1 MATLPNLASL
11 RSFKAPDILRN
22 PFRPVY
28 LLGALLVIVAAVL
41 GAATPILVNLMN
53 GSLGK
58 LVALPAALAIALL
71 IIYDR
76 KLTLLMIIVLRA
88 SGDNVLELTRFSIGS
103 YPLGIGGV
111 INGMVIVLA
120 VMLVMERPGNMPRR
134 GYTAWWPFLLLTLLG
149 LILSPERGEAARLFL
164 TQVSYFA
171 MFVGGY
177 YCVRTREDFR
187 ACLKLVMWSSAIPV
201 IFAFVKVAEAGG
213 HVGGD
218 FRLKST
224 FGHPNVLAFYLTVVI
239 ALGFYLLKTLP
250 VKATTGAR
258 ACLAAYLIVLFSL
271 LLLTKTRSAW
281 SAVGLAFGLYALI
294 FERRYLIYMAVLGAV
309 GLLIPGIGDRLLEL
323 GQGNQVTMYANLNS
337 FAWRVYLWQ
346 TGIDYMQPLSYL
358 TGNGL
363 QSFIKYSIV
372 FFPLAGKINY
382 GAHSVYVQLLFELGV
397 FGLATF
403 FWLAYSLLRQLK
415 PLLKV
420 DKLAAYTLMVLLV
433 NLLVCSF
440 SDNMFYYLSYNW
452 YLWFAIGAGCS
463 LCLHSAAANPAAN
476 PAAYPGANAARGG
489 MPPAV
494 PAARSPR

>member
-1 MATLPNLASL
+1 MATLPHFASL

-28 LLGALLVIVAAVL
+28 LLGALLVLVAALL

-58 LVALPAALAIALL
+58 LVALPAALMIGLL

-120 VMLVMERPGNMPRR
+120 LMLVLERPGNMPRR

-149 LILSPERGEAARLFL
+149 MILSPERGEAARLFL

-201 IFAFVKVAEAGG
+201 LYAFVSMAMAGG
-213 HVGGD
+213 HIGGE
-218 FRLKST
+218 FRLRST

-239 ALGFYLLKTLP
+239 ALAFYLLKTLP
-250 VKATTGAR
+250 ANAPMRVRVFMA
-258 ACLAAYLIVLFSL
+258 LYLIVLLSL
-271 LLLTKTRSAW
+271 LMLTKTRAAW
-281 SAVGLAFGLYALI
+281 SAVAFAFGLYALI
-294 FERRYLIYMAVLGAV
+294 FERRYLIYMGVLGAV
-309 GLLIPGIGDRLLEL
+309 GLLIPGVGDRLLEL
-323 GQGNQVTMYANLNS
+323 GSGNQVTIYANLNS

-346 TGIDYMQPLSYL
+346 TGIDYMQPLSFL

-363 QSFIKYSIV
+363 QSFIKYSII
-372 FFPLAGKINY
+372 FFPFAGKINY

-397 FGLATF
+397 FGLVAF
-403 FWLAYSLLRQLK
+403 FWLAGSMMRQLWA
-415 PLLKV
+415 LLKL
-420 DKLAAYTLMVLLV
+420 DRLAGYTLLVLV
-433 NLLVCSF
+433 ANLLVCSF

-452 YLWFAIGAGCS
+452 YLWFAVGAGCAV
-463 LCLHSAAANPAAN
+463 CAHNAPAA
-476 PAAYPGANAARGG
+476 
-489 MPPAV
+489 PPAPV
-494 PAARSPR
+494 RFPR

>member
-1 MATLPNLASL
+1 MATLLNWPSL
-11 RSFKAPDILRN
+11 KSLKAPDILKH

-28 LLGALLVIVAAVL
+28 LLGALLVCAAAVL
-41 GAATPILVNLMN
+41 GAATPLLVDLMN

-58 LVALPAALAIALL
+58 LLALPAALMIGLL

-111 INGMVIVLA
+111 INGMVILLA
-120 VMLVMERPGNMPRR
+120 IMLVLEQPRNMPRR

-187 ACLKLVMWSSAIPV
+187 AVLKLVMWSSAIPAV
-201 IFAFVKVAEAGG
+201 YAFVSMAMAGG
-213 HVGGD
+213 HIGGE

-239 ALGFYLLKTLP
+239 ALAFYLLKTLP
-250 VKATTGAR
+250 ANATMR
-258 ACLAAYLIVLFSL
+258 VRVFMSLYLIVLLCL

-294 FERRYLIYMAVLGAV
+294 FERRYLIYMGVLGAI
-309 GLLIPGIGDRLLEL
+309 GLLIPGVGDRLLEL
-323 GQGNQVTMYANLNS
+323 GHGNEVTIYANLNS

-346 TGIDYMQPLSYL
+346 TGIAYMHPLSYL

-363 QSFIKYSIV
+363 QSFIKYSII
-372 FFPLAGKINY
+372 FFPFAGKINY

-397 FGLATF
+397 FGLVTF
-403 FWLAYSLLRQLK
+403 FWLAYSMLRQLW
-415 PLLKV
+415 PLLKI
-420 DKLAAYTLMVLLV
+420 DRLAGYTLMVLV
-433 NLLVCSF
+433 INLLVCSF

-452 YLWFAIGAGCS
+452 YLWFAVGAGCS
-463 LCLHSAAANPAAN
+463 LCFIHGAAGPASAVR
-476 PAAYPGANAARGG
+476 AR
-489 MPPAV
+489 
-494 PAARSPR
+494 

>member
-28 LLGALLVIVAAVL
+28 LLGALLVLVAAFL

-58 LVALPAALAIALL
+58 LLALPAALVIGLL

-120 VMLVMERPGNMPRR
+120 IMLVFERPGNMPRR

-149 LILSPERGEAARLFL
+149 MILSPERGEAARLFL

-187 ACLKLVMWSSAIPV
+187 ACVKLVMWSSAIPA
-201 IFAFVKVAEAGG
+201 IYAFVSMAMAGG
-213 HVGGD
+213 HIGGE
-218 FRLKST
+218 FRLRST

-239 ALGFYLLKTLP
+239 ALAFYLLKTLP
-250 VKATTGAR
+250 AHTTMR
-258 ACLAAYLIVLFSL
+258 VRVFMSLYLIVLLCL
-271 LLLTKTRSAW
+271 LLLTKTRAAW
-281 SAVGLAFGLYALI
+281 GAVGFAFGLYALI
-294 FERRYLIYMAVLGAV
+294 FERRYLIYMGMLGAI
-309 GLLIPGIGDRLLEL
+309 GLLIPGVGDRLLEL
-323 GQGNQVTMYANLNS
+323 GHGNEVTIYANLNS

-363 QSFIKYSIV
+363 QSFIKYSVI
-372 FFPLAGKINY
+372 FFPFAGKINY

-397 FGLATF
+397 FGLVTF
-403 FWLAYSLLRQLK
+403 FWLAYSMMRQLW
-415 PLLKV
+415 PLLKI
-420 DKLAAYTLMVLLV
+420 DRLAGFTLLV
-433 NLLVCSF
+433 LVANLLVCSF

-452 YLWFAIGAGCS
+452 YLWFAVGAGCS
-463 LCLHSAAANPAAN
+463 LSLHHAAAAPARA
-476 PAAYPGANAARGG
+476 PGAR
-489 MPPAV
+489 
-494 PAARSPR
+494 